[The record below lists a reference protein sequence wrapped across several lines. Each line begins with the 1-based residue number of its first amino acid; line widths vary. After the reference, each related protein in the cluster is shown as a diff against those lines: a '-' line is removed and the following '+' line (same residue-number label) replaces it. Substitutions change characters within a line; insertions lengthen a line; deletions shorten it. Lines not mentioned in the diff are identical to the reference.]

1 MVNTMKFVDSFKEEV
16 YYLHIYYKKKSFCKA
31 NFDDFKSHK
40 DMIATLSNEIG
51 QEINEDDLEIL
62 INPVYEKELYQLK
75 RYQGFLDNGRLVY
88 SPEMFEYVNL
98 SVEEKAK
105 ACYGSDIN
113 KAFTLKH
120 NIELGNEAFAGR
132 FSYDEDMTENYF
144 SYFKS
149 EDFPDFL
156 WNAIDWEDVYRNT
169 LSSRTTAIFDYFY
182 FIDNN

>member
-1 MVNTMKFVDSFKEEV
+1 M
-16 YYLHIYYKKKSFCKA
+16 
-31 NFDDFKSHK
+31 
-40 DMIATLSNEIG
+40 
-51 QEINEDDLEIL
+51 
-62 INPVYEKELYQLK
+62 
-75 RYQGFLDNGRLVY
+75 DNGRLVY

-144 SYFKS
+144 SYFKF

-169 LSSRTTAIFDYFY
+169 LSSRTTVIFDYFY